1 MSEFSKDRVD
11 DNLSDH
17 STIKP
22 ASHADTELTSNPSQR
37 LAPDPINHEPAQH
50 PLPEQNVAKPDMSK
64 PDVSKSELSN
74 SAHEVSIETSNAG
87 LSDCFSAELDSSI
100 NELVIES
107 NNLSKESVNKAAL
120 EKEALDKE
128 ALDKKASEKKKK
140 KKKKKKSQ
148 ADSAQKIS
156 SKKDSTKKDSA
167 SEKVADVDPNAK
179 APLGTSKAVETMFRN
194 ALRTE
199 LDLIALAAT
208 KANIMISLNG
218 IIISALMISGAFI
231 FVSSASFL
239 IPAGMFMFT
248 AAASIFF
255 AILAASPEKAHY
267 FSGFI
272 KWFKAMLK
280 GDARFRDLRGFL
292 ARANRS
298 SDGEVNL
305 LINKDR
311 MQLSREEYWERMQ
324 ALMRDRDETY
334 HSMSDQLYWLGQI
347 AARNGKMLNMSY
359 AIFRW
364 GMLASVLASII
375 LKALLFFYPAAVSEV
390 PPQLDASGMGTLTGV
405 YEPSAVQQ
413 LPDGRVLVV
422 EDEEQRAMNL
432 MTVAPDGSLS
442 ENAVASLQLT
452 RSFGRKLND
461 LEGLTAD
468 DKGFIYAITSHSS
481 DSSGK
486 RDPTREQLLRF
497 RVNGNIAGDISD
509 VNTLRDE
516 LAKSP
521 VLDAAF
527 KARLNT
533 SVDFNELDIEGLAYD
548 NSTHSLLLGLRAP
561 MAGKAS
567 VIVPIINS
575 DAMFTNKEAPIF
587 GQPIFLDL
595 NGGGIRSL
603 YFDPVLGVYVIANE
617 INDPAGNK
625 QAQIWTWTGDVDD
638 KPVKIDT
645 PELDPLQNIEAIDSI
660 TANGTIKMIFMADE
674 GDAKKGVHARYVLLD
689 YNKFTK

>member
-1 MSEFSKDRVD
+1 MSDVSNKNLYKYVNEDLDSASNDNVNENLDENLNKRLHDQVD
-11 DNLSDH
+11 KGLH
-17 STIKP
+17 STVSEDLK
-22 ASHADTELTSNPSQR
+22 SENLNDTESLT
-37 LAPDPINHEPAQH
+37 PD
-50 PLPEQNVAKPDMSK
+50 L
-64 PDVSKSELSN
+64 
-74 SAHEVSIETSNAG
+74 
-87 LSDCFSAELDSSI
+87 
-100 NELVIES
+100 
-107 NNLSKESVNKAAL
+107 
-120 EKEALDKE
+120 
-128 ALDKKASEKKKK
+128 SEKKKK
-140 KKKKKKSQ
+140 KKKAKLELP
-148 ADSAQKIS
+148 AES
-156 SKKDSTKKDSA
+156 SVENA
-167 SEKVADVDPNAK
+167 VDGEVK

-208 KANIMISLNG
+208 KANIMISMNG

-231 FVSSASFL
+231 FVSSVAFL

-267 FSGFI
+267 FTGFSKWLKALI
-272 KWFKAMLK
+272 KREAH
-280 GDARFRDLRGFL
+280 FRDLHGFL

-311 MQLSREEYWERMQ
+311 MQLTREEYWERMQ
-324 ALMRDRDETY
+324 AMMRDRDETY
-334 HSMSDQLYWLGQI
+334 HAMSDQLYWLGQI
-347 AARNGKMLNMSY
+347 AARNGKMLNISY
-359 AIFRW
+359 SIFRW
-364 GMLASVLASII
+364 GMLFSVLASIF
-375 LKALLFFYPAAVSEV
+375 LKALLFFYPAAASDV
-390 PPQLDASGMGTLTGV
+390 PPQLDASGMGTLVGV

-422 EDEEQRAMNL
+422 EDEEQRAMNI

-468 DKGFIYAITSHSS
+468 DKGFIYAVTSHSS
-481 DSSGK
+481 DTSGK
-486 RDPTREQLLRF
+486 RDPNREQLIRF

-509 VNTLRDE
+509 MSTLRE
-516 LAKSP
+516 EIAKSP
-521 VLDAAF
+521 VINAAF
-527 KARLNT
+527 QARLNT
-533 SVDFNELDIEGLAYD
+533 GINIDELDIEGLAYD
-548 NSTHSLLLGLRAP
+548 NSTHSLMLGLRGP
-561 MAGKAS
+561 MAGKSS
-567 VIVPIINS
+567 VIIPIINS
-575 DAMFTNKEAPIF
+575 DDIFTNKAAPVF

-603 YFDPVLGVYVIANE
+603 YFDPVLGMFVIANE

-625 QAQIWTWTGDVDD
+625 EAQIWTWTGDPKD
-638 KPVKIDT
+638 KPAKVET
-645 PELDPLQNIEAIDSI
+645 PELAALKNIEAVDSI

-674 GDAKKGVHARYVLLD
+674 GDAKKGIHARYVLLD
-689 YNKFTK
+689 YKKFTQ